1 MEMLLAIAIAVIVL
15 VIVNTSFFRSHANI
29 ESIRSQREVYQT
41 VRIVMDRMIKDLTCT
56 YIPSD
61 GRQMSADDIS
71 LYRFIGVNDES
82 NKTDKDSIFF
92 TTTTDIGFSKVPGAL
107 CEVDYYL
114 KETEGK
120 QGVYTLMRREDP
132 TPHFGVTKS
141 GIEMEIAE
149 DVLGMDVVYLD
160 DASQEVKEWN
170 LGQRLTLPKQVKV
183 TLTFEAGKESLK
195 FTGMASLPLA
205 GIRLSPG
212 HGQGQP

>member
-92 TTTTDIGFSKVPGAL
+92 TTTTDIGFSKVPGAT

-160 DASQEVKEWN
+160 DTSQEVKEWN

-195 FTGMASLPLA
+195 FTGMASLTLA

>member
-71 LYRFIGVNDES
+71 LYRFIGINDES

-92 TTTTDIGFSKVPGAL
+92 TTTTDIGFSKVPGTT

-160 DASQEVKEWN
+160 DTSQEVKEWN

-183 TLTFEAGKESLK
+183 TITFEAGKESLK

>member
-160 DASQEVKEWN
+160 DTSQEVKEWN

-195 FTGMASLPLA
+195 FTGVASLPLA

>member
-92 TTTTDIGFSKVPGAL
+92 TTTTDIGFSKVPGVT

-160 DASQEVKEWN
+160 DTSQEVKEWN